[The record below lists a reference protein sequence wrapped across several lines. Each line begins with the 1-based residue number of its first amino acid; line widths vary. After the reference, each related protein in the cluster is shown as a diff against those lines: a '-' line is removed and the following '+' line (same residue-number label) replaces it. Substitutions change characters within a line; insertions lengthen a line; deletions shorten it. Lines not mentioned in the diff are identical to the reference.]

1 MYNFMKKGAMMLLI
15 AGLAMSVTNCS
26 DDDPNYDNVTP
37 PEVAIAPNTLTGV
50 ITSINGSAISN
61 ATVTLGTEKA
71 TSDANGVYLFAD
83 VKPGT
88 YTIKAEADGKQA
100 KEAEITVEDSK
111 KSQNL
116 VWNVSLAEDVK
127 EEVTVSATEETK
139 GDVETEALKD
149 NDQAIVNVEAS
160 VPAGAI
166 ETAEGEEVKVIIS
179 PIYDANTVAGKTK
192 AATRADESTLLLG
205 ASLSCNKAEVSL
217 AKPVELGFNVDDE
230 VAQNVEAMQ
239 YKNGQWVAV
248 ESRIENGKVI
258 IEATEFTAY
267 GLFLGVSFSAS
278 NGSEAISFE
287 QDKWDNL
294 YGAKDMAVGSANYT
308 YKAGTEITTKA
319 TSVLTALLI
328 EKLAQRFGATV
339 STVSGS
345 YPLNVTLPIGTILTI
360 NGTQSKQNVTVSAK
374 GKSVSGTH
382 YGTVSVVVTTSNRK
396 HNGGTNL
403 G

>member
-1 MYNFMKKGAMMLLI
+1 MCNFMKKGAMMLLI

-50 ITSINGSAISN
+50 ITSINGNAISN

-88 YTIKAEADGKQA
+88 YTIKAEANGKQA

-116 VWNVSLAEDVK
+116 VWNVSLATDVK
-127 EEVTVSATEETK
+127 KEVTVSATEETK

-149 NDQAIVNVEAS
+149 NDQAIVNVEATI
-160 VPAGAI
+160 PAGAI
-166 ETAEGEEVKVIIS
+166 ETAEGEEVKVIVS
-179 PIYDANTVAGKTK
+179 PIYDANAVAGKTR

-239 YKNGQWVAV
+239 YK
-248 ESRIENGKVI
+248 
-258 IEATEFTAY
+258 
-267 GLFLGVSFSAS
+267 
-278 NGSEAISFE
+278 
-287 QDKWDNL
+287 
-294 YGAKDMAVGSANYT
+294 
-308 YKAGTEITTKA
+308 
-319 TSVLTALLI
+319 
-328 EKLAQRFGATV
+328 
-339 STVSGS
+339 TVSGS
-345 YPLNVTLPIGTILTI
+345 L
-360 NGTQSKQNVTVSAK
+360 
-374 GKSVSGTH
+374 
-382 YGTVSVVVTTSNRK
+382 
-396 HNGGTNL
+396 
-403 G
+403 

>member
-1 MYNFMKKGAMMLLI
+1 MYNFMKKGALMLLI
-15 AGLAMSVTNCS
+15 AGLAMSVSNCS

-166 ETAEGEEVKVIIS
+166 ETAEGEDVKVIIS

-328 EKLAQRFGATV
+328 EKLAQRFGASV
-339 STVSGS
+339 
-345 YPLNVTLPIGTILTI
+345 LP
-360 NGTQSKQNVTVSAK
+360 
-374 GKSVSGTH
+374 
-382 YGTVSVVVTTSNRK
+382 
-396 HNGGTNL
+396 
-403 G
+403 

>member
-1 MYNFMKKGAMMLLI
+1 M
-15 AGLAMSVTNCS
+15 
-26 DDDPNYDNVTP
+26 
-37 PEVAIAPNTLTGV
+37 E
-50 ITSINGSAISN
+50 
-61 ATVTLGTEKA
+61 
-71 TSDANGVYLFAD
+71 
-83 VKPGT
+83 
-88 YTIKAEADGKQA
+88 
-100 KEAEITVEDSK
+100 
-111 KSQNL
+111 
-116 VWNVSLAEDVK
+116 
-127 EEVTVSATEETK
+127 
-139 GDVETEALKD
+139 
-149 NDQAIVNVEAS
+149 
-160 VPAGAI
+160 
-166 ETAEGEEVKVIIS
+166 
-179 PIYDANTVAGKTK
+179 GKTR

-248 ESRIENGKVI
+248 ESHIENGKVI

-328 EKLAQRFGATV
+328 EKLAQRFGASV
-339 STVSGS
+339 STVNGS

-396 HNGGTNL
+396 HNGGTN
-403 G
+403 

>member
-100 KEAEITVEDSK
+100 KEAEITVDDSK
-111 KSQNL
+111 ESQNL
-116 VWNVSLAEDVK
+116 VWNASLAADVK
-127 EEVTVSATEETK
+127 EEVAVSATEETK

-179 PIYDANTVAGKTK
+179 PIYDANAVEGKTR

-248 ESRIENGKVI
+248 ESHIENGKVI

-328 EKLAQRFGATV
+328 EKLSWLSVLEHRF
-339 STVSGS
+339 
-345 YPLNVTLPIGTILTI
+345 LP
-360 NGTQSKQNVTVSAK
+360 
-374 GKSVSGTH
+374 
-382 YGTVSVVVTTSNRK
+382 
-396 HNGGTNL
+396 
-403 G
+403 

>member
-1 MYNFMKKGAMMLLI
+1 MLLI

-116 VWNVSLAEDVK
+116 VWNVSLAADVK

-149 NDQAIVNVEAS
+149 NDQAWKIH
-160 VPAGAI
+160 
-166 ETAEGEEVKVIIS
+166 
-179 PIYDANTVAGKTK
+179 
-192 AATRADESTLLLG
+192 
-205 ASLSCNKAEVSL
+205 
-217 AKPVELGFNVDDE
+217 
-230 VAQNVEAMQ
+230 
-239 YKNGQWVAV
+239 
-248 ESRIENGKVI
+248 
-258 IEATEFTAY
+258 
-267 GLFLGVSFSAS
+267 
-278 NGSEAISFE
+278 
-287 QDKWDNL
+287 
-294 YGAKDMAVGSANYT
+294 
-308 YKAGTEITTKA
+308 
-319 TSVLTALLI
+319 
-328 EKLAQRFGATV
+328 
-339 STVSGS
+339 
-345 YPLNVTLPIGTILTI
+345 
-360 NGTQSKQNVTVSAK
+360 SK
-374 GKSVSGTH
+374 
-382 YGTVSVVVTTSNRK
+382 
-396 HNGGTNL
+396 
-403 G
+403 

>member
-1 MYNFMKKGAMMLLI
+1 M
-15 AGLAMSVTNCS
+15 
-26 DDDPNYDNVTP
+26 
-37 PEVAIAPNTLTGV
+37 E
-50 ITSINGSAISN
+50 
-61 ATVTLGTEKA
+61 AT
-71 TSDANGVYLFAD
+71 
-83 VKPGT
+83 
-88 YTIKAEADGKQA
+88 
-100 KEAEITVEDSK
+100 
-111 KSQNL
+111 
-116 VWNVSLAEDVK
+116 
-127 EEVTVSATEETK
+127 
-139 GDVETEALKD
+139 
-149 NDQAIVNVEAS
+149 

-179 PIYDANTVAGKTK
+179 PIYDANAVGAKTK

-205 ASLSCNKAEVSL
+205 ASLSCSKAEVKL
-217 AKPVELGFNVDDE
+217 NHPVELGFSVDDE

-258 IEATEFTAY
+258 INADEFTAY

-278 NGSEAISFE
+278 SGSEAISFE

-294 YGAKDMAVGSANYT
+294 YGAKDMEVGSANYT

-339 STVSGS
+339 STVNGS
-345 YPLNVTLPIGTILTI
+345 YPLNVTLPIGTILSI
-360 NGTQSKQNVTVSAK
+360 SGTQSKQNVTVSAK

>member
-37 PEVAIAPNTLTGV
+37 PEVAIASNTLTGV

-116 VWNVSLAEDVK
+116 VWNVSLAADVK

-166 ETAEGEEVKVIIS
+166 ETAEGEDVKVIIS

-205 ASLSCNKAEVSL
+205 ASLSCNKAEVTLS
-217 AKPVELGFNVDDE
+217 KPVELGFSVDDE

-239 YKNGQWVAV
+239 YKNGQWVPV
-248 ESRIENGKVI
+248 DSRIENGKVI
-258 IEATEFTAY
+258 INADEFTAY

-278 NGSEAISFE
+278 NGSEAIVFE
-287 QDKWDNL
+287 QDRWDNL
-294 YGAKDMAVGSANYT
+294 YGAKDMTVGSANYT

-339 STVSGS
+339 STVNGS

-360 NGTQSKQNVTVSAK
+360 NGTQNKQNVTVSAK

>member
-37 PEVAIAPNTLTGV
+37 PEVAVAPNTLTGV

-71 TSDANGVYLFAD
+71 ASDANGVYLFAD

-100 KEAEITVEDSK
+100 KASEITVEDSK

-116 VWNVSLAEDVK
+116 VWNVSLAADVK
-127 EEVTVSATEETK
+127 EEVVVSATEETK

-149 NDQAIVNVEAS
+149 NDQAIVNVEATI
-160 VPAGAI
+160 PAGAI
-166 ETAEGEEVKVIIS
+166 ETAEGEEVKVIVS
-179 PIYDANTVAGKTK
+179 PIYDANAVVVKAR

-230 VAQNVEAMQ
+230 VAQSVEARQ

-248 ESRIENGKVI
+248 DSRVENGKVI
-258 IEATEFTAY
+258 IDADEFTSY

-278 NGSEAISFE
+278 NGNETILFK

-294 YGAKDMAVGSANYT
+294 YGAKDITVGNASYT

-328 EKLAQRFGATV
+328 EKLAQRFGASV
-339 STVSGS
+339 STVNGS
-345 YPLNVTLPIGTILTI
+345 YSLNVTLPIGTILTI
-360 NGTQSKQNVTVSAK
+360 SGTQSKQNVTVSAK

-382 YGTVSVVVTTSNRK
+382 YGTVSVVVTTSNRQ
-396 HNGGTNL
+396 HNGGTN
-403 G
+403 

>member
-88 YTIKAEADGKQA
+88 YIIKAEADGKQA
-100 KEAEITVEDSK
+100 KEAEITVDDSK

-116 VWNVSLAEDVK
+116 VWNVSLAADVK
-127 EEVTVSATEETK
+127 EEVAVSATEETK

-149 NDQAIVNVEAS
+149 NNQAIVNVEAT

-179 PIYDANTVAGKTK
+179 PIYDANAVAGKTR

-258 IEATEFTAY
+258 INATEFTAY

-294 YGAKDMAVGSANYT
+294 YGAKDMAVGNANYT

-360 NGTQSKQNVTVSAK
+360 NGIQSKQNVTVSAK

>member
-71 TSDANGVYLFAD
+71 TSDANGMYLFTD

-100 KEAEITVEDSK
+100 KEAEITVDDSK

-116 VWNVSLAEDVK
+116 VWNVSLAADVK
-127 EEVTVSATEETK
+127 EEVAVSATEETK

-179 PIYDANTVAGKTK
+179 PIYDANAVAGKTR

-258 IEATEFTAY
+258 INATEFTAY

-328 EKLAQRFGATV
+328 EKLAQRFGASV

-360 NGTQSKQNVTVSAK
+360 NGTQNKQNVTVSAK

>member
-50 ITSINGSAISN
+50 ITSINGSTISN

-100 KEAEITVEDSK
+100 KEAEITVDDSK

-116 VWNVSLAEDVK
+116 VWNVSLAADVK
-127 EEVTVSATEETK
+127 EEVAVSATEKTK

-149 NDQAIVNVEAS
+149 NDQAIVNVEAT

-179 PIYDANTVAGKTK
+179 PIYDANAVGAKTK

-205 ASLSCNKAEVSL
+205 ASLSCSKAEVKL
-217 AKPVELGFNVDDE
+217 NHPVELGFNVDDE

-248 ESRIENGKVI
+248 DSRIENGKVI
-258 IEATEFTAY
+258 INADEFTAY

-278 NGSEAISFE
+278 NGSETISFE

-294 YGAKDMAVGSANYT
+294 YGAKDIAVGSANYT

-360 NGTQSKQNVTVSAK
+360 NGTQNKQNVTVSAK

>member
-15 AGLAMSVTNCS
+15 AGLAMGVTNCS

-37 PEVAIAPNTLTGV
+37 PEVAIAPNTLTGIV
-50 ITSINGSAISN
+50 TNMDGSAISN

-83 VKPGT
+83 VKAGT
-88 YTIKAEADGKQA
+88 YTIKAEADGKLS
-100 KEAEITVEDSK
+100 KEAEIVVEEAQ

-116 VWNVSLAEDVK
+116 VWNASLANDVK
-127 EEVTVSATEETK
+127 EEVIVSVTEDAK
-139 GDVETEALKD
+139 GGVETEALKD
-149 NDQAIVNVEAS
+149 NEQAIVNVEAT

-166 ETAEGEEVKVIIS
+166 EAAEGEEVKVIIS
-179 PIYDANTVAGKTK
+179 PIYDANNVAGTK
-192 AATRADESTLLLG
+192 AGTRADESTLLLG
-205 ASLSCNKAEVSL
+205 ASLSCSKPEVTLS
-217 AKPVELGFNVDDE
+217 KPVELGFNVDDE
-230 VAQNVEAMQ
+230 VAQNVEVMQ

-248 ESRIENGKVI
+248 ESRFDDGKVI
-258 IEATEFTAY
+258 IDATEFTAY

-278 NGSEAISFE
+278 NGSEAISFT
-287 QDKWDNL
+287 QNKWDNL
-294 YGAKDMAVGSANYT
+294 YGANDMTVGSASYT

-319 TSVLTALLI
+319 TSILTALLI

-339 STVSGS
+339 STVNGS
-345 YPLNVTLPIGTILTI
+345 YPLNVTLPIGTILSI
-360 NGTQSKQNVTVSAK
+360 NGIQNKQNITVSAK

-396 HNGGTNL
+396 HNGGTD
-403 G
+403 

>member
-1 MYNFMKKGAMMLLI
+1 MYKFTKRGAMMLLV
-15 AGLAMSVTNCS
+15 ASLALGMTNCS
-26 DDDPNYDNVTP
+26 DDDPDYSNVTP
-37 PEVAIAPNTLTGV
+37 PVVAIAPNTLTGT
-50 ITSINGSAISN
+50 ITGMDGGAIAGATITLGSA
-61 ATVTLGTEKA
+61 TA
-71 TSDANGVYLFAD
+71 TSDTQGIFLFND
-83 VKPGT
+83 VKSGT
-88 YTIKAEADGKQA
+88 YSIKVEAEGKQA
-100 KEAEITVEDSK
+100 KEDEITVEDSR

-116 VWNVSLAEDVK
+116 VWNAILANDVK
-127 EEVTVSATEETK
+127 EEMAVSATEETK
-139 GDVETEALKD
+139 GNVETEALKN
-149 NDQAIVNVEAS
+149 NDLAEVNVEAT

-179 PIYDANTVAGKTK
+179 PIYDANVVAAKTK
-192 AATRADESTLLLG
+192 AAIRADELTLLLG
-205 ASLSCNKAEVSL
+205 ASLSCSKAEVKL
-217 AKPVELGFNVDDE
+217 NHPVELGFNVDDE

-248 ESRIENGKVI
+248 NSRVENGKVI
-258 IEATEFTAY
+258 IDADEFTTY

-328 EKLAQRFGATV
+328 EKLAQRFGASV

-360 NGTQSKQNVTVSAK
+360 NGTQSKQNVSASAK
-374 GKSVSGTH
+374 GKSVGGTH
-382 YGTVSVVVTTSNRK
+382 YGIVSVVVTTSNRK

>member
-15 AGLAMSVTNCS
+15 AGLAMGMTNCS

-50 ITSINGSAISN
+50 ITSINGNAISN

-83 VKPGT
+83 VKAGT

-100 KEAEITVEDSK
+100 KEAEIIVEDSK

-116 VWNVSLAEDVK
+116 VWNVSLAADVK

-166 ETAEGEEVKVIIS
+166 ETAEGEDVKVIIS

-205 ASLSCNKAEVSL
+205 ASLSCNKAEVTLS
-217 AKPVELGFNVDDE
+217 KPVELGFSVDDE

-239 YKNGQWVAV
+239 YKNGQWVPV
-248 ESRIENGKVI
+248 DSRIENGKVI
-258 IEATEFTAY
+258 INADEFTAY

-278 NGSEAISFE
+278 NGSEAIVFE
-287 QDKWDNL
+287 QDRWDNL
-294 YGAKDMAVGSANYT
+294 YGAKDMTVGSANYT

-339 STVSGS
+339 STVNGS

-360 NGTQSKQNVTVSAK
+360 NGTQNKQNVTVSAK